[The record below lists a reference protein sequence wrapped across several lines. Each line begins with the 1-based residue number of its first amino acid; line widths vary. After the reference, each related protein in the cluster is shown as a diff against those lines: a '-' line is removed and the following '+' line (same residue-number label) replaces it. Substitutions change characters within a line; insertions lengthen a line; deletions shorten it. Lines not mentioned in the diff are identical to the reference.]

1 MHCAAKDVT
10 APGGGGG
17 ALFRMGICKLWGR
30 GEDWR
35 AEDVSYAEKRV
46 LGRYILKC
54 LNSKRE
60 ERSVAEQ

>member
-1 MHCAAKDVT
+1 
-10 APGGGGG
+10 
-17 ALFRMGICKLWGR
+17 MGICKLWGR